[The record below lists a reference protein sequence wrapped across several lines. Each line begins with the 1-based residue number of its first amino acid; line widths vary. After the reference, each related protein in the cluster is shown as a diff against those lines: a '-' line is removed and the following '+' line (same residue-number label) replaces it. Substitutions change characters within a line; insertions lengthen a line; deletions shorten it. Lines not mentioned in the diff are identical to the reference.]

1 MQANK
6 MSESTKQELRRWL
19 SQREPMTEGVANSQH
34 DLRWLDKSLD
44 MSTIQ
49 LGNNGDSMSTAAS
62 MRKGEAS
69 AQPRNSSNVSGG
81 GILAFFGCAG
91 KRK

>member
-19 SQREPMTEGVANSQH
+19 SQRESMTEGAANSQH

-44 MSTIQ
+44 MSSIQ

-69 AQPRNSSNVSGG
+69 TQQRSSSGVSGG